1 MWRKTFQFYSNSGM
15 AKFNLYIQ
23 LHKNMEDKTMSKIE
37 SNKGK
42 ITLLEMRTQ
51 YLRILKEVGDL
62 ENVEAYP
69 YKDNSFTADENWT
82 VEVDFDIIPFANFEQ
97 LNLPTKRRNTFNV
110 SYEVNGYQSQYKKT
124 TYKQLLRIL
133 KTVSDI
139 VKNFIKDNN
148 TVEALS
154 FLAANKDP
162 QKLITH
168 TDPQKSA
175 IYKSIIVKNISKLDS
190 EWKLR
195 DVEIGGPEF
204 AGFVLIKTKK

>member
-1 MWRKTFQFYSNSGM
+1 
-15 AKFNLYIQ
+15 
-23 LHKNMEDKTMSKIE
+23 MSKID
-37 SNKGK
+37 SDKGK

-69 YKDNSFTADENWT
+69 YENNSFTTDENWK
-82 VEVDFDIIPFANFEQ
+82 VKVDFDIIPFAQFEQ
-97 LNLPTKRRNTFNV
+97 LNLPTKRRNTYNV
-110 SYEVNGYQSQYKKT
+110 SYDVNGEQSQYKKT
-124 TYKQLLRIL
+124 TYKQLIRIL

-139 VKNFIKDNN
+139 VVDFVKDKG
-148 TVEALS
+148 TVEALG
-154 FLAANKDP
+154 FLATNKDP

-175 IYKSIIVKNISKLDS
+175 IYKAIIVKSISKLGP

-195 DVEIGGPEF
+195 EIEIGGPEF
-204 AGFVLIKTKK
+204 KGFVLIKTKI

>member
-1 MWRKTFQFYSNSGM
+1 
-15 AKFNLYIQ
+15 
-23 LHKNMEDKTMSKIE
+23 MSKIDL
-37 SNKGK
+37 NKEK

-62 ENVEAYP
+62 ENIEVYP
-69 YKDNSFTADENWT
+69 YKDNSFTTDENW
-82 VEVDFDIIPFANFEQ
+82 VVKVDFDVVPFAEFDQ

-110 SYEVNGYQSQYKKT
+110 SYDVNGYQSQFKKT

-148 TVEALS
+148 TLEALT
-154 FLAANKDP
+154 FLAANKNMN
-162 QKLITH
+162 KLITH

-195 DVEIGGPEF
+195 EVEIGGPEF
-204 AGFVLIKTKK
+204 SGFVLIKTKK